1 MTLLH
6 GACYMFSQGLH
17 HIQQPLL
24 ARTVSDV
31 RDRSDATVPMCCA
44 GRASWSMT
52 RLCSVG
58 AWLMS
63 MFATAVTS
71 QQSS

>member
-1 MTLLH
+1 
-6 GACYMFSQGLH
+6 
-17 HIQQPLL
+17 
-24 ARTVSDV
+24 
-31 RDRSDATVPMCCA
+31 VPMCCA